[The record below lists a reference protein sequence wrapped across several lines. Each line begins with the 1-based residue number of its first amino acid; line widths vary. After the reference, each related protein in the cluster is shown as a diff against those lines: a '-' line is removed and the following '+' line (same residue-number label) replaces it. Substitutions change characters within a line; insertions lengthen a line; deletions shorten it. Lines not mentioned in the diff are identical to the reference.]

1 MGTKFVV
8 CHSRKGGVGKSTVAY
23 ELAWLLNAPLVDLE
37 WESGGVTRKWGY
49 RYEDRA
55 TSPILTAFAKG
66 TPPRLLK
73 GFNKPD
79 LLPGHPDLESM
90 QPTAEDT
97 ADALAKWAG
106 EWGREWVV
114 IDTHPGASE
123 ITNGALSIA
132 NVIVTPVPL
141 RNSDLDG
148 TEHMVNEL
156 ADYPVVLVPNF
167 VPAVPPAAEVR
178 RLRSIVAGTP
188 VQVAAPIPAALAVGT
203 RKKRMAITSEDP
215 PAKPLQPVAAAMQS
229 LAAFVKEYVNA

>member
-23 ELAWLLNAPLVDLE
+23 ELAWLLDAPLVDLE

-49 RYEDRA
+49 RYEDRVG
-55 TSPILTAFAKG
+55 SPLLTAFAKG

-79 LLPGHPDLESM
+79 LLPGHPDLEAS
-90 QPTAEDT
+90 QPSAEDT

-114 IDTHPGASE
+114 IDTHPGVSDV
-123 ITNGALSIA
+123 TNGALSIA

-178 RLRSIVAGTP
+178 RLRSIIAGTP

-215 PAKPLQPVAAAMQS
+215 PSKALQPVAAALQS
-229 LAAFVKEYVNA
+229 LATFVKEYVDA

>member
-1 MGTKFVV
+1 M
-8 CHSRKGGVGKSTVAY
+8 
-23 ELAWLLNAPLVDLE
+23 
-37 WESGGVTRKWGY
+37 TRKWGY

-167 VPAVPPAAEVR
+167 VPAVPPCR
-178 RLRSIVAGTP
+178 
-188 VQVAAPIPAALAVGT
+188 
-203 RKKRMAITSEDP
+203 
-215 PAKPLQPVAAAMQS
+215 
-229 LAAFVKEYVNA
+229 

>member
-37 WESGGVTRKWGY
+37 WESGGVSRKWGY
-49 RYEDRA
+49 RYEDRVS
-55 TSPILTAFAKG
+55 SPILNAFQKG
-66 TPPRLLK
+66 TPPKLLR

-90 QPTAEDT
+90 QPLAEDA

-114 IDTHPGASE
+114 IDTHPGVSE
-123 ITNGALSIA
+123 VTNGALSIA

-148 TEHMVNEL
+148 TEHMVKEL

-167 VPAVPPAAEVR
+167 VPTVPPAAEVL
-178 RLRSIVAGTP
+178 RLAESSKAHPSRLPHPSRQRWP
-188 VQVAAPIPAALAVGT
+188 
-203 RKKRMAITSEDP
+203 
-215 PAKPLQPVAAAMQS
+215 
-229 LAAFVKEYVNA
+229 